1 MSATR
6 VHCFCGVSGIFKA
19 GSCSLAG
26 HAVLGFFLSGLFF
39 QRVDFVITPLCNLN
53 PETQVSTKSISRV
66 SRRIL
71 RPRPIHLDHVHV
83 VAHVAGHQS
92 YDVKIPTTEGRAAE
106 AAVLAN
112 TDGRRPVACRSLPTL
127 WGGASYVDSWS
138 RGWNL
143 FFKHVYS
150 SFLLLPVRHLLLLA
164 MHLLLVASC
173 YY

>member
-1 MSATR
+1 M
-6 VHCFCGVSGIFKA
+6 
-19 GSCSLAG
+19 LY
-26 HAVLGFFLSGLFF
+26 LDFFLSGLFV

-66 SRRIL
+66 SSRIL

-106 AAVLAN
+106 AAVQLAN

-127 WGGASYVDSWS
+127 GGGVCQLLRLVES
-138 RGWNL
+138 RVESV
-143 FFKHVYS
+143 FEEYKK
-150 SFLLLPVRHLLLLA
+150 
-164 MHLLLVASC
+164 ASC